1 MSLSSIFFSLSVAA
15 VCYSAFPGLLS
26 LRLFREPVDNEVRR
40 DISRLRGPSFLLN
53 LCSKFSFFGDNLIVA
68 FFTSPAMVVPF
79 TVTQTAASLVGR
91 ELQGIGGSSWPALA
105 ELHGQGQSSIFNERL
120 IDLTRLV
127 AILAFAG
134 LVPIAVYN
142 QFFV

>member
-1 MSLSSIFFSLSVAA
+1 
-15 VCYSAFPGLLS
+15 
-26 LRLFREPVDNEVRR
+26 
-40 DISRLRGPSFLLN
+40 
-53 LCSKFSFFGDNLIVA
+53 
-68 FFTSPAMVVPF
+68 
-79 TVTQTAASLVGR
+79 TAAAMVGR

-105 ELHGQGQSSIFNERL
+105 ELHAQGQSGIFNERL

-142 QFFV
+142 QFFVTRWVGAAQYGGEMLTLVAFVNGLLTACFTLATSAMTATERVPAMLPGPAAQ